1 MAQARINTMSLVFAT
16 SIPMEA
22 AASSSILM
30 ATHSRPKRDFFNC
43 QIPELIKALREIA
56 VALSKPAPAAIQ
68 LADTGEPDFLHNLF
82 YGNYEPDIYGCVTVP
97 SRLDQNVKEAEKALL
112 PALGQSQ
119 RLFEQYQTAV
129 SERDSAIAEQSYC
142 CGYRTAVQ
150 MIVSGLTAL
159 PPQAGGEP
167 DEQ

>member
-1 MAQARINTMSLVFAT
+1 MNFHETKMGT
-16 SIPMEA
+16 
-22 AASSSILM
+22 
-30 ATHSRPKRDFFNC
+30 TFFNQ
-43 QIPELIKALREIA
+43 QIPELIKALRDIA
-56 VALSKPAPAAIQ
+56 TALSKPVPAAIR
-68 LADTGEPDFLHNLF
+68 LAETGEPDFLHNLF

-150 MIVSGLTAL
+150 MIVSGLTVL
-159 PPQAGGEP
+159 SPQAGGEP

>member
-1 MAQARINTMSLVFAT
+1 MKHRRNNILPHHTGRTTKGGAQMNFHETKMGTI
-16 SIPMEA
+16 
-22 AASSSILM
+22 
-30 ATHSRPKRDFFNC
+30 FFNH
-43 QIPELIKALREIA
+43 QIPELIKTLQDIA
-56 VALSKPAPAAIQ
+56 TALSNPAPAAIQ
-68 LADTGEPDFLHNLF
+68 LAETGEPDFLHNLF
-82 YGNYEPDIYGCVTVP
+82 YGNYEPDIYGCITVP
-97 SRLDQNVKEAEKALL
+97 SRLDQKVKEAEKALL

-150 MIVSGLTAL
+150 MIISGLTTL
-159 PPQAGGEP
+159 HPQTGGEP